1 MMCHYYMLDRYP
13 QFWSDAFKLRG
24 RISRIDYWTIVVMN
38 VVISCV
44 FTLMSGELAWVFGV
58 SVILPFFTMQIR
70 RIRDTGRAWLWI
82 FISLLPLI
90 SQLWLLWILIG
101 PLADQLRIRR

>member
-1 MMCHYYMLDRYP
+1 MVNLVFHDVPLLHAGSLP

-38 VVISCV
+38 VVIGCV

-70 RIRDTGRAWLWI
+70 RIRDTGRAWPWI
-82 FISLLPLI
+82 FINLVTLI
-90 SQLWLLWILIG
+90 GQLWLL
-101 PLADQLRIRR
+101 